1 MIKGIMASTARLV
14 MERAKNDTRGFNFT
28 MAETNGSVKSNAT
41 ILIQKLVF
49 AESKSVRTSTIIL
62 AVFNILAAFATACS
76 ILYDCYSASKRCN
89 PKFKASY
96 VYGGHLEE
104 QVLTAGRKFCIRT
117 IHPAETF
124 PLILAIGIVIQ
135 GIVFAAVQGQGL
147 TALYTDGCSVIAQ
160 FMWPGKYIIEVHG
173 NGADDFSTFHCA
185 IYSTCF
191 RNRMCRPIFTTST
204 VPGKGKTQC

>member
-1 MIKGIMASTARLV
+1 MTKGTMASSARLV
-14 MERAKNDTRGFNFT
+14 MERALRNGTYNLT
-28 MAETNGSVKSNAT
+28 MAQTKKSAKSNAT
-41 ILIQKLVF
+41 GLLIQELVF

-96 VYGGHLEE
+96 VYGDESEKH
-104 QVLTAGRKFCIRT
+104 VLIVRRKFCIRT

-147 TALYTDGCSVIAQ
+147 RSLFTNGCSITAQ
-160 FMWPGKYIIEVHG
+160 FMWPGKYIVEIHG
-173 NGADDFSTFHCA
+173 YGADEFSTFHCA
-185 IYSTCF
+185 IYSICF
-191 RNRMCRPIFTTST
+191 RNRMCRPFFTKST
-204 VPGKGKTQC
+204 VPGEGKTQR